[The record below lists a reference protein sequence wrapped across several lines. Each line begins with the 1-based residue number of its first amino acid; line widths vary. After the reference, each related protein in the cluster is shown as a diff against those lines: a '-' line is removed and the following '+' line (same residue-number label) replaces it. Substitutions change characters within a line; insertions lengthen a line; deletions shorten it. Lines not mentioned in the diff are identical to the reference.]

1 MPTFRKLPLLSAR
14 ELTGIG
20 SFLDQLKDS
29 TKFNERLGKLEK
41 IKKEINAA
49 ILVYGKASEIDGL
62 NSAALVKAKEAQVL
76 SDEAKG
82 LLNETRKKIVSDK
95 ADADAFVTDL
105 KDKARKQ
112 FSAREVALREGEN
125 ALRESQE
132 RSRKLSRDL
141 SQRDADLSNEAI
153 KTKMLQ
159 DTLQNG
165 IDSLRVSITEAS
177 KAL

>member
-1 MPTFRKLPLLSAR
+1 MPVFRTLPLLSAR
-14 ELTGIG
+14 ELAGIG

-29 TKFNERLGKLEK
+29 TKFNKRLGQLEE
-41 IKKEINAA
+41 IKKEINVA

-76 SDEAKG
+76 SDEAKD
-82 LLNETRKKIVSDK
+82 LLNETRKKIVSDL
-95 ADADAFVTDL
+95 ADADVFVTEL
-105 KDKARKQ
+105 KDKARKD
-112 FSAREVALREGEN
+112 FSSREVALREGQN
-125 ALRESQE
+125 VLRESE
-132 RSRKLSRDL
+132 VRNRKLSRDL

-165 IDSLRVSITEAS
+165 IDSLRVAIVEAN

>member
-1 MPTFRKLPLLSAR
+1 MPGFRTLPLLSAR

-29 TKFNERLGKLEK
+29 TKFNKRLGKLEEM
-41 IKKEINAA
+41 KKEINAA

-82 LLNETRKKIVSDK
+82 FLNETRKKIVSDR
-95 ADADAFVTDL
+95 ADVDVFVTEL
-105 KDKARKQ
+105 KDKASRD
-112 FSAREVALREGEN
+112 FSAREAALREGEN
-125 ALRESQE
+125 TLREAGE
-132 RSRKLSRDL
+132 RSRKLSSEL
-141 SQRDADLSNEAI
+141 SQRDTDLSNELV

-165 IDSLRVSITEAS
+165 IDSLRVAIAEAS